1 MGELL
6 PVLGLFALIFA
17 AGVYVG
23 DVMAC
28 RAHRNAVRAY
38 KALLAEAESLQK
50 TRACV
55 GTGPYIEQSATWHI
69 GKAGLFRVTLSDKV
83 DV

>member
-23 DVMAC
+23 EVMAC
-28 RAHRNAVRAY
+28 RAHRNAIRAHN
-38 KALLAEAESLQK
+38 ALLAEAEELRR
-50 TRACV
+50 TRLYV
-55 GTGPYIEQSATWHI
+55 GTGPDIERSATWHI
-69 GKAGLFRVTLSDKV
+69 GKAGLFRLTLSDKV
-83 DV
+83 DA